1 MGGWITFGNGG
12 HSVSRHRNLA
22 RFQSHIFL
30 CSILVALTATTNADP
45 FSKTDVTLKSN
56 VDRGLVAGHR
66 YWFLGSIPRLGSS
79 LVIL

>member
-56 VDRGLVAGHR
+56 VNRALVAGTVTGFWAAYR
-66 YWFLGSIPRLGSS
+66 DSVPAW
-79 LVIL
+79 